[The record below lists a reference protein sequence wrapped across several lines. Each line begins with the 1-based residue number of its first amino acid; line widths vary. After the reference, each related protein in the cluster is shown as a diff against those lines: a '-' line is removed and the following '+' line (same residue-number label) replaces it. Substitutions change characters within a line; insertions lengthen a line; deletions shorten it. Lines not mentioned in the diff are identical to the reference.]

1 MFKQVAEKWTS
12 IGGKI
17 PVQWTSAHMDT
28 KGIDIA
34 DGEAKRYYRQLNPR
48 GIVHTLAYARRT
60 AQKTKNH
67 KWVNDWKRRQ
77 VSGIKKLPRVGA

>member
-1 MFKQVAEKWTS
+1 
-12 IGGKI
+12 
-17 PVQWTSAHMDT
+17 MDT

-60 AQKTKNH
+60 AQKTKDH